1 MKVAGEVTS
10 ADSGDKIAIR
20 LVLLSGKPFGTF
32 MLLGSVPAAE
42 KQKMMPEVQKVIAS
56 FDLVK
61 SAAGMHGSI

>member
-10 ADSGDKIAIR
+10 ADSGDKIAIS

-61 SAAGMHGSI
+61 